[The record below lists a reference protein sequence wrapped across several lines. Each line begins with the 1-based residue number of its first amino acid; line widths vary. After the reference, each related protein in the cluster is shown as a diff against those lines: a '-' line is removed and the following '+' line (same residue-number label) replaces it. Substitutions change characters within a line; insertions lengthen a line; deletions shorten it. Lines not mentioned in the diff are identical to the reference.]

1 MLLESAASS
10 FESIDPQFRLLVF
23 VIDFTLMPST
33 DIIQKLSND
42 NCNENSK
49 EIQNLTTLLFPGYQK
64 TVEFIL
70 VLISYSRLENRE
82 VAKLT
87 ANCTSRLLN

>member
-10 FESIDPQFRLLVF
+10 VESIDPQFRLLVF
-23 VIDFTLMPST
+23 GIDYRLTLST

-42 NCNENSK
+42 KYSENSK
-49 EIQNLTTLLFPGYQK
+49 EIQNLVTLLFPGYQK
-64 TVEFIL
+64 TVEFVL
-70 VLISYSRLENRE
+70 VLRSYSRLENRE

-87 ANCTSRLLN
+87 ANYTSRLLN